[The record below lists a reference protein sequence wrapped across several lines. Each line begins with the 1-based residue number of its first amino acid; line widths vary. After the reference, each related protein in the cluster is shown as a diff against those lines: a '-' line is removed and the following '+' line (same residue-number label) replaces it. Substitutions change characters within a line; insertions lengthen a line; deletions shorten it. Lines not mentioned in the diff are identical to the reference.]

1 MALLIIWLG
10 IFVASLVVLIKAADS
25 FTNYS
30 EKLGLALR
38 IPPFIVGIII
48 VSIGTSLPE
57 LITSII
63 AVIKGTTDIVAADV
77 IGSNIFNILAI
88 VGMAAI
94 VSKRIELERDLINI
108 DLPLLASFTSL
119 LVVTCVFWGKFIWI
133 EGIISLIAFSVYIHY
148 SAVSREREID
158 QIKKKGRIT
167 IGLILGLIIS
177 AIFLYLGANYTIEGV
192 IKISEITK
200 IGTSIISITAIAI
213 GTSLPELAVSVRA
226 AMKKKFEISLGNII
240 GSNIFNGSLIMGVSA
255 LISPLEVSHT
265 TITIGIP
272 FLIIATLLMIFSGIS
287 RKIHNW
293 EGALMVLVYIVFLGK
308 IFNLF

>member
-1 MALLIIWLG
+1 MTLLIWLG
-10 IFVASLVVLIKAADS
+10 IFIISLAVLVKSADL

-30 EKLGLALR
+30 EKVGLALR

-48 VSIGTSLPE
+48 VSVGTSLPE
-57 LITSII
+57 LISSII
-63 AVIKGTTDIVAADV
+63 AVVKSTTDIVAANV

-88 VGMAAI
+88 VGIAAI
-94 VSKRIELERDLINI
+94 VAKRIELERDLINI

-133 EGIISLIAFSVYIHY
+133 EGIISLIAFLVYIHY
-148 SAVSREREID
+148 SVVSREREINHL
-158 QIKKKGRIT
+158 KKKGKVT
-167 IGLILGLIIS
+167 LGTILGLFAS
-177 AIFLYLGANYTIEGV
+177 AFFLYLGANYTIEGV
-192 IKISEITK
+192 IKLSEIIK
-200 IGTSIISITAIAI
+200 IGTSVISLTAVAL

-226 AMKKKFEISLGNII
+226 AMQKKFEISLGNII
-240 GSNIFNGSLIMGVSA
+240 GSNIFNGTLIMGVSSLIA
-255 LISPLEVSHT
+255 PLEISPV

-272 FLIIATLLMIFSGIS
+272 FLIIATFLMIFSGIS

-293 EGALMVLVYIVFLGK
+293 EGALMVLVYLVFLGK

>member
-1 MALLIIWLG
+1 MTLFIWLG
-10 IFVASLVVLIKAADS
+10 IFVVSLIVLVKAADS

-57 LITSII
+57 LISSII
-63 AVIKGTTDIVAADV
+63 AVAKGTTDIVAANV
-77 IGSNIFNILAI
+77 IGSNIFNILAV
-88 VGMAAI
+88 VGVAAI

-133 EGIISLIAFSVYIHY
+133 EGIISLVGFLVYIHY
-148 SAVSREREID
+148 SIVSREREID
-158 QIKKKGRIT
+158 HIKKKGEMAF
-167 IGLILGLIIS
+167 GLILGLVIS
-177 AIFLYLGANYTIEGV
+177 AFFLYLGANYTIEGV

-200 IGTSIISITAIAI
+200 IGTSVISLTAVAV
-213 GTSLPELAVSVRA
+213 GTSLPEFTVSIQA
-226 AMKKKFEISLGNII
+226 ALKKKFEISLGNII
-240 GSNIFNGSLIMGVSA
+240 GSNIFNGSLIIGVSA
-255 LISPLEVSHT
+255 LIGELEISQA

-287 RKIHNW
+287 RRIHNW
-293 EGALMVLVYIVFLGK
+293 EGALMVLVYLVFLGK